1 MTLFQNVTLQ
11 PFSYTNSYSN
21 SSFCRA
27 SVSALQST
35 SLAPSSL
42 APASRKLM
50 ASMSLFILT
59 VFRRSGRRR
68 CVRRRTFG
76 ASARVWNARGDA
88 LSEHGYR
95 RCPARRDPRNLSRAQ
110 RLRVAN
116 DTTV

>member
-50 ASMSLFILT
+50 ASMSLINGFQTIWKETL
-59 VFRRSGRRR
+59 R
-68 CVRRRTFG
+68 
-76 ASARVWNARGDA
+76 ASTDIWA
-88 LSEHGYR
+88 
-95 RCPARRDPRNLSRAQ
+95 
-110 RLRVAN
+110 
-116 DTTV
+116 